1 MLTMDDQSVVA
12 SETDGPPEG
21 VAVVTVTNVAMVAV
35 QRCAEPVIVSDTETL
50 RDFVN
55 RTPRR
60 RRRDRRR
67 DCRRHR
73 SPRPVTARSA
83 VSSGILLFRRTGDGG
98 LI

>member
-35 QRCAEPVIVSDTETL
+35 EMREPVIVSDTETL

-55 RTPRR
+55 RTLDVVDEIADAIAVGIGL
-60 RRRDRRR
+60 RDQ
-67 DCRRHR
+67 
-73 SPRPVTARSA
+73 
-83 VSSGILLFRRTGDGG
+83 
-98 LI
+98 